1 MSYCRMSEG
10 DVYMYPHIYG
20 YIDCCGC
27 RLSNQTDTIFYTRT
41 DAIKHLELHIAN
53 GDIVPYR
60 AIKRLKEEIEEIGD
74 KV

>member
-10 DVYMYPHIYG
+10 DVYMYPHVYG

-27 RLSNQTDTIFYTRT
+27 SLSIESDAKFYKRS

-53 GDIVPYR
+53 GDIVPDR
-60 AIKRLKEEIEEIGD
+60 AINRLKEEIKEFGD